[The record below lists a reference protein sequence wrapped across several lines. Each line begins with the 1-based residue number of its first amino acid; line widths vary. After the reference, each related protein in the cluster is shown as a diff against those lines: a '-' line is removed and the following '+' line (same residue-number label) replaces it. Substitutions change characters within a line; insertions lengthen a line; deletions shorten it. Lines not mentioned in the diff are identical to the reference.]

1 MKKLIFTIIL
11 FMSSFAYGFA
21 CLNGYTVILKEGVF
35 LTMEY
40 RSEVPSQ
47 KIIVSNKEI
56 KKLIIKFDSFYKATK
71 NLEYLSDKGILLIYD
86 KQYKEA
92 INLYLTI
99 EKTKPNKYS
108 TASNLGTA
116 YELIGDNIN
125 ALKWIKK
132 AVEIDSSSHYRS
144 EWIHINILK
153 AKIKGNNLIN
163 SSFLINTEFC
173 NDTLPKSNL
182 SESELIMLHLAL
194 GYQLGE
200 RMTFIAPKDKIVAEL
215 LFELGN
221 IMMLRKSYSFAIQN
235 YEHAKEYGFTDSI
248 IDIRLKKLINITT
261 PKMYT
266 EKVDESKWS
275 GLTYY
280 LIGGGGI
287 LILLLGYFFRK
298 RLLKQ
303 FY

>member
-11 FMSSFAYGFA
+11 FISSVAYSCA
-21 CLNGYTVILKEGVF
+21 CLNGYNVILKEGVF

-40 RSEVPSQ
+40 RSEVPSP

-92 INLYLTI
+92 IELYLTI
-99 EKTKPNKYS
+99 EKIKPNKYS
-108 TASNLGTA
+108 TASNLGTT

-132 AVEIDSSSHYRS
+132 AVEIDSSSHDRS

-153 AKIKGNNLIN
+153 AKIKGNNFIN
-163 SSFLINTEFC
+163 SSFLINSEFG

-200 RMTFIAPKDKIVAEL
+200 RMTFIVPKDKIVAEL

-235 YEHAKEYGFTDSI
+235 YEHAKEDGFTDSI
-248 IDIRLKKLINITT
+248 IDIRIKKLINIAT

-266 EKVDESKWS
+266 
-275 GLTYY
+275 
-280 LIGGGGI
+280 
-287 LILLLGYFFRK
+287 
-298 RLLKQ
+298 
-303 FY
+303 